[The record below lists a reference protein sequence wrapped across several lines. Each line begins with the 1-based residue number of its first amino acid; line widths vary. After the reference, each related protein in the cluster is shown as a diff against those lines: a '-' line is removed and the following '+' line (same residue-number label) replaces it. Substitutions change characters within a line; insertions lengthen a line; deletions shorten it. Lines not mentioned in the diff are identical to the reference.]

1 MMRGGGMAQQP
12 TQQSKPQ
19 ARQQPEERYQ
29 PEVAPGQARQR
40 KGGLEDIFGDMF
52 ETGKSVQKD
61 YQRNVESIFDDFLG
75 GMQKR

>member
-1 MMRGGGMAQQP
+1 MRGGGMAPQTDQQP
-12 TQQSKPQ
+12 T
-19 ARQQPEERYQ
+19 ERYQ
-29 PEVAPGQARQR
+29 PEQARQR